1 MECPNCGKTDNE
13 VIDSRLIKDGIAIRR
28 RRQCLICWTR
38 FTTYESSEE
47 QLLPF
52 LLREKAGRETITR
65 KLKNLIS
72 FNSMTFKALAEGIKD
87 LIE

>member
-13 VIDSRLIKDGIAIRR
+13 VIDSRLIKDGIAIRC